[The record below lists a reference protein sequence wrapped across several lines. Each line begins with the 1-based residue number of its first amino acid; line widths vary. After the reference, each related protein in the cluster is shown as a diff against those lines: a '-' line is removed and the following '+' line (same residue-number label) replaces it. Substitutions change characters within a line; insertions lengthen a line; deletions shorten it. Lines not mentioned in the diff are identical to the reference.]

1 MRQFSLIIL
10 FAGLLPGCALTNPFS
25 TLTSEG
31 PVTQGQS
38 VEQTA
43 QPQQIT
49 QATPEGKLSED
60 KSPEEKLIAPEAITA
75 EANTDTTS
83 VQQAEP
89 KTTDQDQK
97 QVADNSDVIATE
109 SEVTEQEQNTT
120 STTASILEDVF
131 VDEEEETTYPGVN
144 VDIWDRIRGGF
155 ALEEREHKRITQQ
168 LKWFASHQEY
178 MDRVAERA
186 QPYMHHIVETL
197 EANDVPLEIAL
208 LPIVES
214 AFKPFAYSHGR
225 ASGIW
230 QFIPA
235 TGKRYGLKQ
244 NWWYDGRRDVYA
256 STDAAVK
263 LLKALHKEFKGDWM
277 LALAAYNSGSGNV
290 RKAIRYNKKR
300 GRSTDF
306 FSLRLPKE
314 TKYYV
319 PKLLALKKL
328 IANPEKYNIT
338 LATLENKP
346 YLAKVDVGSQ
356 IDLALAAEL
365 AEIELDTLYRLN
377 PGFNRWATS
386 PSGPHH
392 LLVPLSKAEIFKEK
406 LAGYPPEKRIQWTRH
421 KIRKGETI
429 STIAAKYNVST
440 STIKRVN
447 RLRSSRLRAGR
458 SLTIPI
464 ASKKL
469 SSYKLSANQRKR
481 KQQDVPRKGTKVTHI
496 VQQGDTLWDLATR
509 HKVGV
514 RSLAK
519 WNGMAPRDTL
529 SVGQRIVIWSR
540 NTGASIDS
548 TTTSHVSAPPR
559 RQVTQ
564 RIGYRV
570 RTGDSLA
577 RIARKFRV
585 TVGQLLRW
593 NSKVKKSKYLQ
604 PGQRIVLYVDV
615 TRTSS

>member
-1 MRQFSLIIL
+1 MRQFSLII
-10 FAGLLPGCALTNPFS
+10 FCVSLLSGCALTNPFA
-25 TLTSEG
+25 T
-31 PVTQGQS
+31 
-38 VEQTA
+38 
-43 QPQQIT
+43 
-49 QATPEGKLSED
+49 ATPEQVSQPV
-60 KSPEEKLIAPEAITA
+60 SVEET
-75 EANTDTTS
+75 TTS
-83 VQQAEP
+83 SPMV
-89 KTTDQDQK
+89 
-97 QVADNSDVIATE
+97 
-109 SEVTEQEQNTT
+109 EVTEPSLATQELAAQTESIEDTPVT
-120 STTASILEDVF
+120 SVSIKDDVF
-131 VDEEEETTYPGVN
+131 DEDESETAYPGVS
-144 VDIWDRIRGGF
+144 VDLWDRIRDGF
-155 ALEEREHKRITQQ
+155 ALEAREHKRIDQQ

-178 MDRVAERA
+178 LDRVAERA

-256 STDAAVK
+256 STDSAIK
-263 LLKALHKEFKGDWM
+263 LLKALHKEFNGDWL

-306 FSLRLPKE
+306 FHLRLPKE

-319 PKLLALKKL
+319 PKLLALKRL
-328 IANPEKYNIT
+328 IADPEKYNIT
-338 LATLENKP
+338 LATIENKP
-346 YLAKVDVGSQ
+346 YLAKVEVGSQ
-356 IDLALAAEL
+356 IDLALAADL
-365 AEIELDTLYRLN
+365 AEIELDALYQLN

-392 LLVPLSKAEIFKEK
+392 LLVPLAKADIFKTN
-406 LAGYPPEKRIQWTRH
+406 LAEYPPEKRIRWARH

-429 STIAAKYNVST
+429 STIATKYNVST
-440 STIKRVN
+440 NTIKRVN
-447 RLRSSRLRAGR
+447 RLRSTRLRAGR
-458 SLTIPI
+458 SLTIPV

-469 SSYKLSANQRKR
+469 SAYKLSANQRKR
-481 KQQDVPRKGTKVTHI
+481 KQQNAPRKGTKVTHT
-496 VQQGDTLWDLATR
+496 VQSGDTLWELALR

-529 SVGQRIVIWSR
+529 SVGQKIVIWSR
-540 NTGASIDS
+540 NMGARSDAD
-548 TTTSHVSAPPR
+548 TSHISAPPR
-559 RQVTQ
+559 RNVTQ

-570 RTGDSLA
+570 RRGDSLA

-585 TVGQLLRW
+585 SVGQLLRW
-593 NSKVKKSKYLQ
+593 NRKVKKSKYLQ

-615 TRTSS
+615 MRTSG